1 MRKMMKKFIGVL
13 AVVVA
18 VLIMNVDAY
27 AASVTLTGPGTVRAG
42 DTIKL
47 NITIA
52 EAGRNAIEGSFSY
65 DSNQVSL
72 SSVTTALSGWKVET
86 NGNTI
91 MAYDENMT
99 NPTKANTVVATATF
113 NVKSTVAA
121 GTTLKISL
129 NNTAVAAS
137 SQSYDIGTVSYSVVI
152 AKPLSNVNTLSN
164 ITIAGYNLTPAFNS
178 STTTY
183 NIGEVEFEVSALTV
197 NATPT
202 ESTARVNVSG
212 NSLSVGNN
220 TITITVT
227 AENGSVNNYQINVV
241 RKQDPN
247 YVASSNANVSQM
259 NISSGKL
266 SPDFKPDVME
276 YVVYVPFEELGKGFQ
291 LTGSPADGKAV
302 GVSNGTI
309 EALNEGVNEVKLICT
324 AEDGT
329 TKEYVVKVV
338 VMPEFNGEIPAI
350 GDLDT
355 LEPTVEPET
364 EPSTEEVTK
373 EPDKE
378 EDETTKASEDVTEP
392 SVDEEENGGKKGVP
406 IWLLIVLVIAG
417 IGLGFGG
424 CYILLN
430 NKKTA

>member
-178 STTTY
+178 STTTK
-183 NIGEVEFEVSALTV
+183 IFL
-197 NATPT
+197 
-202 ESTARVNVSG
+202 
-212 NSLSVGNN
+212 
-220 TITITVT
+220 
-227 AENGSVNNYQINVV
+227 
-241 RKQDPN
+241 
-247 YVASSNANVSQM
+247 
-259 NISSGKL
+259 
-266 SPDFKPDVME
+266 
-276 YVVYVPFEELGKGFQ
+276 
-291 LTGSPADGKAV
+291 
-302 GVSNGTI
+302 
-309 EALNEGVNEVKLICT
+309 
-324 AEDGT
+324 
-329 TKEYVVKVV
+329 
-338 VMPEFNGEIPAI
+338 
-350 GDLDT
+350 
-355 LEPTVEPET
+355 LE
-364 EPSTEEVTK
+364 
-373 EPDKE
+373 
-378 EDETTKASEDVTEP
+378 
-392 SVDEEENGGKKGVP
+392 
-406 IWLLIVLVIAG
+406 
-417 IGLGFGG
+417 
-424 CYILLN
+424 
-430 NKKTA
+430 